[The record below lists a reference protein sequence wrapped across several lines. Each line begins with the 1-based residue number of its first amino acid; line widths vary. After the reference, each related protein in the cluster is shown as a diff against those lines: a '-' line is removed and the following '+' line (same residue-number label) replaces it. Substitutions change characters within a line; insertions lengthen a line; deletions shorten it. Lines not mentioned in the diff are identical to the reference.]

1 MDNNELMHYGRK
13 GMKWYQNIFTKKKS
27 SGKKSDQD
35 DDDNQEQKPK
45 SSSQSS
51 KPKQKSVKEMSNAE
65 LREAMNRL
73 QDEAR
78 YKQMLA
84 ADKSK
89 GAKFINTVA
98 NDVIKPAVINAGRN
112 AVQDFATKKI
122 KDVMGLNKTSELD
135 KIKRMNDAMRT
146 KKENAELNKWWEE
159 EKRRREKDD

>member
-27 SGKKSDQD
+27 PGKKSDQD

-65 LREAMNRL
+65 LKEAMNRL

-84 ADKSK
+84 ADQSK

-98 NDVIKPAVINAGRN
+98 NDVIKPAMINAGRN
-112 AVQDFATKKI
+112 ALQDFVTKKL
-122 KDVMGLNKTSELD
+122 KDTMYKESELD
-135 KIKRMNDAMRT
+135 KLKRKNDRMRT
-146 KKENAELNKWWEE
+146 EKDYSELSKWWEE